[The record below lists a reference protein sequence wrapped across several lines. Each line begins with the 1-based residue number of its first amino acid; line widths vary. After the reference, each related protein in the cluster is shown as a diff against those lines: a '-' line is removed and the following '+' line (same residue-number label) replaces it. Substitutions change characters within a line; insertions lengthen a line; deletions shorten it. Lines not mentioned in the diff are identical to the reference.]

1 MGDSRMNK
9 KELREEWDSIARAL
23 GRIINRAQELPECEQ
38 DSQFNEQ
45 LEYAFCHAHRMYR
58 IEDSRVDY
66 EDLSRRWAYIAKDLA
81 RIMKRAERL
90 VKGGRRS
97 RFNEKLNDAFWHADS
112 RADALIDP
120 C

>member
-1 MGDSRMNK
+1 MNK
-9 KELREEWDSIARAL
+9 KELHQEWESIARAL
-23 GRIINRAQELPECEQ
+23 GQIISRAQELPECEQ

-45 LEYAFCHAHRMYR
+45 LEYAFRHAHRMYR
-58 IEDSRVDY
+58 LEDSRVDY
-66 EDLSRRWAYIAKDLA
+66 EDLSCRWACIAEDLA
-81 RIMKRAERL
+81 RVTKRTERL
-90 VKGGRRS
+90 AKGGRRS

>member
-1 MGDSRMNK
+1 MNK
-9 KELREEWDSIARAL
+9 KELRQEWDSIAGTL

-45 LEYAFCHAHRMYR
+45 LEYAFAHAHRMCR

-66 EDLSRRWAYIAKDLA
+66 EDLSCRWACIAKDLA
-81 RIMKRAERL
+81 RVMKRAERL

-97 RFNEKLNDAFWHADS
+97 RLNEKLHDAFWYADS